1 MAIKIKLKNVR
12 LSYAN
17 LFEPRENK
25 SGDLRYGTALIIP
38 HDHPQVKELKASI
51 DEAGEEK
58 FGKKWASMLK
68 KSNPLHDADEDGKS
82 DDDAN
87 YEGCYYINT
96 SSKRK
101 PQVVDRQVQPIL
113 DESEIWSGCYAN
125 VSIAIFAFEVPEN
138 KGVSF
143 GLNNLQKVK
152 EGARLGGAANAD
164 EEFEEIDDD
173 EDDDFAIE

>member
-1 MAIKIKLKNVR
+1 MAAKMMLKNVR

-38 HDHPQVKELKASI
+38 HDHPQVDKLKAVI
-51 DEAGEEK
+51 DEEGEAK
-58 FGKKWASMLK
+58 FGKKWATMAK
-68 KSNPLHDADEDGKS
+68 KAYPLHDADEDGKS
-82 DDDAN
+82 DDDPN
-87 YEGCYYINT
+87 YAGCYYINT

-101 PQVVDRQVQPIL
+101 PQVVDRSVKPIL
-113 DESEIWSGCYAN
+113 DESEIWSGCFAN
-125 VSIAIFAFEVPEN
+125 VSIAVFAFDVPEN

-152 EGARLGGAANAD
+152 DGERLGGAPNAD

-173 EDDDFAIE
+173 DGDFAIE